1 MTLSKNKAWYNKAYI
16 SVSVEAGTEIQLR
29 AKTTSLK
36 ITGGNYDTEGIETF
50 GGKIKRVGPREDL
63 EIGFDGIVTSHQ
75 DFDWIFHGLTTSTGS
90 SITSSTVRD
99 YRVSILWTDQ
109 TGITSATAA
118 ITTASEAYR
127 EIYAET
133 NMISLEKSMDADGH
147 LTAAMNFKLAYT
159 DETGGINFKKEYSD
173 TSNTLS
179 AVTGYTSTTK
189 F

>member
-1 MTLSKNKAWYNKAYI
+1 MALNTKAWYNKAYI
-16 SVSVEAGTEIQLR
+16 SVAVEAGTEIQLR
-29 AKTTSLK
+29 AKTTSLR
-36 ITGGNYDTEGIETF
+36 ISGGNFDIEGIETF
-50 GGKIKRVGPREDL
+50 GGKIKRVGAREDL
-63 EIGFDGIVTSHQ
+63 EVGFDGIVTSHQ

-90 SITSSTVRD
+90 SITSSSIRD
-99 YRVSILWTDQ
+99 YRVTILWTDQ
-109 TGITSATAA
+109 TGITTATAA

-147 LTAAMNFKLAYT
+147 LTAAVNFKLAYA
-159 DETGGINFKKEYSD
+159 DETGGVNFKKEYCD
-173 TSNTLS
+173 TTNTLA